1 MLLKLQ
7 LFSKKLSLKIIW
19 LVESGGENTSSHS
32 CNLEARPEQIVRP
45 TSAWCEFQEVST
57 YQRNFFFF
65 TPSRAAL
72 QYEGKASGMSAGE
85 IIAQVGA
92 AARCQEVLPLVD
104 IKGIYSPTPA
114 HFIPSWSR
122 FLVCFFTWRAK
133 GNTPPCFGLLGC
145 TRPRAGKKKLHLCQ
159 KSIDVQYWSLK

>member
-1 MLLKLQ
+1 MLLKLK
-7 LFSKKLSLKIIW
+7 LFSKKTVFKDNMNGGKW
-19 LVESGGENTSSHS
+19 GENTSSHS
-32 CNLEARPEQIVRP
+32 CHSEARPEQIARP

-57 YQRNFFFF
+57 YQREFFFF

-104 IKGIYSPTPA
+104 IKGIYSPSPA
-114 HFIPSWSR
+114 HFILS
-122 FLVCFFTWRAK
+122 
-133 GNTPPCFGLLGC
+133 
-145 TRPRAGKKKLHLCQ
+145 
-159 KSIDVQYWSLK
+159 